1 MSGPR
6 DFIAI
11 IKKEVRF
18 ESAKSSGP
26 GGQNTNKRNT
36 KITGLW
42 NFSVSKLISS
52 EEKARIVE
60 ILKNKIL
67 SGRVLMVWS
76 QKHRSQ
82 LDNKKEVIKSMARLA
97 QKALKIKKLRI
108 ATKPTTAQK
117 DKRII
122 SKKKRSVTKKLRS
135 RIER

>member
-6 DFIAI
+6 DFISI

-18 ESAKSSGP
+18 ESAKASGP
-26 GGQNTNKRNT
+26 GGQNVNKRNT

-42 NFSVSKLISS
+42 NFSVSKLINS
-52 EEKARIVE
+52 EEKVRVAE

-82 LDNKKEVIKSMARLA
+82 PDNKKEVIKSMASLVK
-97 QKALKIKKLRI
+97 KALKVKTTRI
-108 ATKPTTAQK
+108 LTKPSVAQK
-117 DKRII
+117 EKRIT
-122 SKKKRSVTKKLRS
+122 SKKKRSATKKLRS
-135 RIER
+135 RLED